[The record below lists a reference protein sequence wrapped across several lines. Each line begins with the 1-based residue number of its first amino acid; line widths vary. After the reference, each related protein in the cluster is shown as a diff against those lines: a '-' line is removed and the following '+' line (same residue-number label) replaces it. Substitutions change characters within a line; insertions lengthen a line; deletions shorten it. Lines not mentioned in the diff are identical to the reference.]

1 MGFFGKIIKGA
12 TNLLGKGS
20 LAGGLLEAAMPWG
33 KALGFL
39 GGAYLTNQ
47 AIKDERALLNKKKQ
61 QGKIGQADAI
71 QGGKFAVEDY
81 NIKQGMAGESFDLAT
96 DRALDATEIRRD
108 SAMDTFS
115 RTNLR
120 SGYQDQVVDAIDN
133 SYGAAIDAAELKYQG
148 TSFANAQ
155 NLRNQLSQYQDIFL
169 IGVESTLLSPCIRW
183 NSVRSKWVYP
193 FLS

>member
-12 TNLLGKGS
+12 TKLLGKGS

-155 NLRNQLSQYQDIFL
+155 NLRNQLSQYQTTYNSLGQYTNDMSYNFMESYKKL
-169 IGVESTLLSPCIRW
+169 IG
-183 NSVRSKWVYP
+183 
-193 FLS
+193 